1 LLPAA
6 LADGIFLLTRRFA
19 PNNQPGPVG
28 LKFGDGG
35 SGSCCCWFASAH
47 TLHECDTD
55 ISFVTYI
62 CYKGSLQVAGLLLT
76 RELLDKLGLLVT
88 CRELA
93 SAWGKYTVLA
103 AA

>member
-1 LLPAA
+1 MGFFCSPDGLLQTINLDLWGSNSATEA
-6 LADGIFLLTRRFA
+6 LAVA
-19 PNNQPGPVG
+19 AVG
-28 LKFGDGG
+28 L
-35 SGSCCCWFASAH
+35 H
-47 TLHECDTD
+47 LHIHCM
-55 ISFVTYI
+55 SVTRI